1 MDTYADFFR
10 KRLTDLR
17 LKKDVSEYQMSVE
30 LGKSKGYIQQITSGR
45 SLPSMAM
52 FFEICDYLKV
62 SPLEFFDEKNKEP
75 SLVRTLDEK
84 ARLLESERIKAL
96 ITMAEFLR

>member
-52 FFEICDYLKV
+52 FFEICDYLKG

>member
-62 SPLEFFDEKNKEP
+62 SPLEFSMKRTKNQV
-75 SLVRTLDEK
+75 L
-84 ARLLESERIKAL
+84 
-96 ITMAEFLR
+96 

>member
-84 ARLLESERIKAL
+84 ARLLESERIKVL